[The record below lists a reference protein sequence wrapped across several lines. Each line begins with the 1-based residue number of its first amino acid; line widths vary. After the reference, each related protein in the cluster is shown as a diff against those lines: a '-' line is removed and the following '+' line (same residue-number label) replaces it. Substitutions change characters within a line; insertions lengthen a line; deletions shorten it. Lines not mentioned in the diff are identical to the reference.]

1 MQVKFPHIEKNAIK
15 LRQCKS
21 PYLMLSNQIFQ
32 AGAKPGDSSNKLA
45 SGTSLTQQSTKK
57 LSIGQPASIE
67 PAVPSKETQNTIV
80 TQSPPKSICV
90 IPENAVPIGK
100 SGHTAAKRKAQ
111 ENAVIKII
119 QKEWERESE
128 RLDAKKNGQYAKNP
142 QSKNF
147 GDKSLVQSGHAEIE
161 SNRILYIY
169 GNALEVLARSEFY
182 DVVEEMHLTY
192 VRFDLIV
199 YHPNLDKLRK
209 FTKLKKL
216 VLSHNFLNSF
226 ILLSKIE
233 CIHSL
238 DQLYI
243 YDNEVLNTRTLKS
256 FIVYRFQHINEVS
269 TAIQL

>member
-1 MQVKFPHIEKNAIK
+1 M
-15 LRQCKS
+15 
-21 PYLMLSNQIFQ
+21 
-32 AGAKPGDSSNKLA
+32 
-45 SGTSLTQQSTKK
+45 
-57 LSIGQPASIE
+57 
-67 PAVPSKETQNTIV
+67 
-80 TQSPPKSICV
+80 
-90 IPENAVPIGK
+90 
-100 SGHTAAKRKAQ
+100 
-111 ENAVIKII
+111 
-119 QKEWERESE
+119 
-128 RLDAKKNGQYAKNP
+128 
-142 QSKNF
+142 
-147 GDKSLVQSGHAEIE
+147 
-161 SNRILYIY
+161 YIY

-269 TAIQL
+269 QLCFSNSDLFF